1 MNHPL
6 LPHTH
11 DAQADLEPIV
21 SGLHQAERFET
32 VAELFKQLSDT
43 TRLRIFWLL
52 CHTEQCV
59 INISALVEMSS
70 PAVSHHLRALRGCN
84 LIVSRREGK
93 EVYYR
98 AAETEQTKL
107 LHAMIEKMAAISCLG
122 DFSRHEETRR

>member
-1 MNHPL
+1 MKGLL
-6 LPHTH
+6 LPHAH
-11 DAQADLEPIV
+11 DAQADLEQIE
-21 SGLHQAERFET
+21 SGLRKAERFKT
-32 VAELFKQLSDT
+32 AANVFKQLGDT

-59 INISALVEMSS
+59 VNISALMEISS

-98 AAETEQTKL
+98 AADSTQARL
-107 LHAMIEKMAAISCLG
+107 LHKTMEQVMELACPE
-122 DFSRHEETRR
+122 SREDRV